1 MGSYN
6 FKVDLKGIIRLLSD
20 NLYSS
25 EKVFLRELLQNSVDA
40 INARKK
46 AEPEWKEGRID
57 VYYRKKAGGA
67 QLIFEDNGIGLKKE
81 EIHSFLSVIGQSSKR
96 GEEVRNSFIGQF
108 GIGLLSCFLASNE
121 IKVLTRSASEEK
133 GYQWVGKSDGS
144 YVVTALKKEIP
155 AGTQVQ
161 LELTGEKYRIFTE
174 QEIMDDLAEYGYMLL
189 IPVYFKSEGQEKILN
204 QNFIPWRQSFSVSDE
219 ILDFGEQIFGE
230 SFFDV
235 IPLNGEGVKGYAFVS
250 TRQISA
256 RSAVRHKIYLKNMF
270 VTEDGQNIVPKWAF
284 FARCVLNAEDL
295 TPTAS
300 RESFIKDQKLLHVR
314 NQIEKCIFDYFVT
327 LSQYDVRKLKQLTS
341 IHNVAIKSLVVE
353 NDQIFKLFFP
363 FLAFPTSQ
371 GVMTGFQ
378 IVNASQKVPVNYTVG
393 VDEFRR
399 ICPLLEGTNSLL
411 VNGGYIYDASIL
423 ERLPKYYKNVR
434 VRAFDENSYEQL
446 LEEPSRELCDR
457 MAYFITCA
465 QEALQSFHC
474 KVALKS
480 FSPNPLQALYVQ
492 GEGDFLSETMDAGS
506 LSSFFEGFDFGEEG
520 ETGGSS
526 LYLNSNNRLIKS
538 LGQVRNQ
545 ELIKVIV
552 QVIYIQA
559 LLGGHYT
566 LDGKKMEAMN
576 TSLQRLMEYAMLGSA
591 GLEGDLPC

>member
-40 INARKK
+40 IDARRKT
-46 AEPEWKEGRID
+46 EPEFKEGRIN
-57 VYYRKKAGGA
+57 VYYRKKNDGA
-67 QLIFEDNGIGLKKE
+67 LLIFEDNGIGLNKE

-96 GEEVRNSFIGQF
+96 SAEVRSSFIGQF

-121 IKVLTRSASEEK
+121 IKVLTRSVSEEK
-133 GYQWVGKSDGS
+133 GYQWIGKSDGS
-144 YVVTALKKEIP
+144 YVITALRKDIP
-155 AGTQVQ
+155 VGTQVH
-161 LELTGEKYRIFTE
+161 LELTGRKYEVFTE

-189 IPVYFKSEGQEKILN
+189 TPVYFKGEEQEKVLN
-204 QNFIPWRQSFSVSDE
+204 RNFIPWRQSFSVSDE
-219 ILDFGEQIFGE
+219 ILGFGEQLFGE
-230 SFFDV
+230 TFLDV
-235 IPLNGEGVKGYAFVS
+235 IPLNGEGIKGYAFIS
-250 TRQISA
+250 TRQTSA
-256 RSAVRHKIYLKNMF
+256 GAFVRHKIYLKNMF

-284 FARCVLNAEDL
+284 FVRCVLNAEDL

-300 RESFIKDQKLLHVR
+300 RESFIKDQKLFHVR
-314 NQIEKCIFDYFVT
+314 SQIEKCIFDYFVT

-363 FLAFPTSQ
+363 FLTFPTSR

-378 IVNASQKVPVNYTVG
+378 IVDASRKVPVNYTAG
-393 VDEFRR
+393 VDDFRR
-399 ICPLLEGTNSLL
+399 VCPLLEGTNSLL

-423 ERLPKYYKNVR
+423 QRLPRYYKNVR
-434 VRAFDENSYEQL
+434 VKVFDENSYETL
-446 LEEPSRELCDR
+446 LEEPPTDFRDKMS
-457 MAYFITCA
+457 YFIECA
-465 QEALQSFHC
+465 REALQPFQC
-474 KVALKS
+474 KVSLKS

-492 GEGDFLSETMDAGS
+492 GEEDFLSEAMDAES
-506 LSSFFEGFDFGEEG
+506 LSGFFEGFDLGGEG
-520 ETGGSS
+520 EAGGSS
-526 LYLNSNNRLIKS
+526 LYLNSNNSFIRS

-545 ELIKVIV
+545 DFIKVII

-559 LLGGHYT
+559 LLAGHYT
-566 LDGKKMEAMN
+566 LDGKKMEVMN
-576 TSLQRLMEYAMLGSA
+576 KSLQRLMEYAMPGGAGPEGS
-591 GLEGDLPC
+591 L